1 MDDGVGDGDDGCGD
15 GGGYG
20 VELLNASKFNSGV
33 DRARNA
39 DNEDKSSL
47 LCARIFELNFVP
59 LPPPPLP
66 TPAPTG
72 LLTAVALFVF
82 ELPVVVIADVAS
94 TTCAVAVAV
103 LISSVAAGS
112 NSCSVFNSRVA
123 VVDAPAFCCNDG
135 NSIFKLFGRSNFLC
149 LYTAGRSVDSDE
161 SVDDD
166 DDDDD
171 DDIDMDVVVIG
182 VGGGGACIIFF
193 GVLKLLKRFMPD
205 AGNAAGGDD
214 GGDMLDFLA
223 FSNALKCSG

>member
-1 MDDGVGDGDDGCGD
+1 MEDGVGDGDD

-20 VELLNASKFNSGV
+20 VELLNASRFNNGV

-59 LPPPPLP
+59 LAPPPPLP
-66 TPAPTG
+66 PPTG
-72 LLTAVALFVF
+72 LLTAVAVFVLV
-82 ELPVVVIADVAS
+82 LPVVVMADVAS
-94 TTCAVAVAV
+94 TTCAVAVSV

-112 NSCSVFNSRVA
+112 NSNSVFSSRVA
-123 VVDAPAFCCNDG
+123 TVADDAAFCCNDG

-166 DDDDD
+166 DDDDED
-171 DDIDMDVVVIG
+171 DDIDTDVVVIG

-205 AGNAAGGDD
+205 TGAAGGGD
-214 GGDMLDFLA
+214 GVMLDFLA
-223 FSNALKCSG
+223 FNNALKCSG